1 MAAGHAKDEPFS
13 YLAMEQGL
21 EHVDE
26 DADADADADAVGLE
40 PYGSAS
46 HFHAS
51 ASRLK
56 EPVQAPN
63 TYAQSMPTRELNT
76 TPPLPPPTHVL
87 EDKDPFDDN
96 DQVLV

>member
-1 MAAGHAKDEPFS
+1 MYKR
-13 YLAMEQGL
+13 QGL

-26 DADADADADAVGLE
+26 DADADADAVGLE